1 MKTTE
6 HDPRRSI
13 RNLNIVGLSAV
24 AVFLGGVGGWA
35 TTVPLTGAVIGA
47 GTLVVESSIKKVQHP
62 TGGVVGQIAVR
73 EGSLVKQGDV
83 VIRLDDTVPRSTLGV
98 VRAQLDE
105 AMAREARLLAERD
118 GTESVMFPAELT
130 NRGKDAVAAAALAGE
145 EKLFQSRRNGR
156 TGQRLQLR
164 ERVAQTNEEIAGLA
178 AQLNGKE
185 GETKLV
191 AEELVGVTQLYKQ
204 KLITIQRLMALQR
217 DQARLDGERG
227 QLIGSVARARAKISE
242 TELQILQLEQDFR
255 TEVLKDLRD
264 TQGKIAELREKTTAA
279 EDQLK
284 RIEIRAPQTGIVH
297 QLAVHTVG
305 GVVAN
310 GEAIMLIVPVADKLM
325 VEARI
330 PPQDIDQFSL
340 GATTTVRILAGNQRT
355 MSDIFGEVTHI
366 GADLTKD
373 KDQPNQAYYVVRASI
388 PEEQIRR
395 LDALKLVPG
404 MPAEIFIQTDE
415 RTLLQY
421 LLRPL
426 HEQIFR
432 AFRER

>member
-1 MKTTE
+1 MKPTE
-6 HDPRRSI
+6 HDPRRAI
-13 RNLNIVGLSAV
+13 RNLNIVGLSAAV
-24 AVFLGGVGGWA
+24 VFLGGVGGWA
-35 TTVPLTGAVIGA
+35 TTVPLTGAVIGT

-62 TGGVVGQIAVR
+62 TGGVVGHIAVR

-83 VIRLDDTVPRSTLGV
+83 VVRLDDTVPRSTLGV

-105 AMAREARLLAERD
+105 ALAREARLLAERD
-118 GTESVMFPAELT
+118 GTEAVTFPAELMK
-130 NRGKDAVAAAALAGE
+130 RVKDPMAAAAIAGE
-145 EKLFQSRRNGR
+145 EKLFQSRRNAR
-156 TGQRLQLR
+156 IGQRLQLR
-164 ERVAQTNEEIAGLA
+164 ERVAQTNEEIAGLV

-185 GETKLV
+185 GEIKLV

-204 KLITIQRLMALQR
+204 RLITIQRLMALQR
-217 DQARLDGERG
+217 DQARLEGERG
-227 QLIGSVARARAKISE
+227 QLVGSIARARAKISE
-242 TELQILQLEQDFR
+242 TELQILQLDQDFR

-264 TQGKIAELREKTTAA
+264 TQGKIAELSEKATAA

-305 GVVAN
+305 GVIAN
-310 GEAIMLIVPVADKLM
+310 GETIMQIVPVADKLL

-330 PPQDIDQFSL
+330 PPQDIDQVSV
-340 GATTTVRILAGNQRT
+340 GAMTTVRILAGNQRT

-373 KDQPNQAYYVVRASI
+373 KDQPNQPYYVVRASI
-388 PEEQIRR
+388 PEEQTQR
-395 LDALKLVPG
+395 LAELKLVPG